1 MMTELPIA
9 ERNKIKED
17 EKRTAL
23 FIKIEESLNLRNPKI
38 KDAPRYLKKQTTE
51 RNSFK

>member
-9 ERNKIKED
+9 ERSEDKED
-17 EKRTAL
+17 KKLTAL

-51 RNSFK
+51 RKHFQ